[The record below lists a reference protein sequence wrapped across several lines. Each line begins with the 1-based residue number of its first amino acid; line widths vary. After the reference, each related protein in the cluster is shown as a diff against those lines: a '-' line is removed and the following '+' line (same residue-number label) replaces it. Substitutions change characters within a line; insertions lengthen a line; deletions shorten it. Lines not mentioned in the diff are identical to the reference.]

1 MNTQPAIILS
11 KKQKF
16 AVSLASIFM
25 MFSIAMFGLS
35 LSTLQAPMLEQ
46 IGAMDYFS
54 LVSIVSILGLSI
66 MTPIGGKLGDLVGR
80 RNLIIFSGTIS
91 IVCGIGIGF
100 AKTLVPFIIFRFL
113 LGTAMGAFVSAPYI
127 LAREI
132 NEPKD
137 VPKMMGFLSSGIAV
151 GGLLGSVIAGTL
163 MDLGYLVLA
172 ITFPVIPLFLGV
184 ILIAFNLPNN
194 KSNKKVKLDAAGI
207 ILMAISLSLI
217 LLALNYAPKYGFK
230 DIKILGGMVIGL
242 IIGVIF
248 LKIEKN
254 AEEPL
259 IPIKLLENKNYVVLL
274 CIGFIGYFYMNAMNI
289 YAPLVTIKV
298 LGKPKSI
305 AGLLQLPRTIITV
318 ILPVLAGAWVARK
331 RSNHKIAMIIA
342 TTLVAIPMFVMSFT
356 NLNTNVILYIIM
368 IGVTGVA
375 ESFRAVSITTMAQ
388 TFLDPQDLGI
398 GTSLVNFI
406 NTLSGLAAAS
416 IFGIA
421 YDLKTKADPT
431 DVGNILAGANS
442 VYLIAAIVSLI
453 GLAIVIFCTRDIFQK
468 NEN

>member
-388 TFLDPQDLGI
+388 TCLDPQDLGI

-416 IFGIA
+416 IFGIS